1 MRSELHEAARRY
13 TAAGW
18 RVFPSVP
25 RSKRPLVE
33 WAEFQKRAPTT
44 AEVDE
49 WWTKTPDA
57 NLQVVTGNGILC
69 LDFDRVTSLAD
80 ARSMLAREGVVLP
93 SDVPTVASGGG
104 SGWHLWL
111 GIDRVVRPVTNLLGV
126 GKEDLLAGKPQI
138 DVRGDGSV
146 ATLPPSV
153 HESGRVYRWEVPWR
167 TPLPLVPPEFYAL
180 LERQHRLRQQ
190 ARDTRAR
197 DHGWVTESLRGVGKG
212 ERAEVC
218 ARLAGYFLGKGMP
231 VDIVAATLESF
242 GDRCDPPMPAREVFQ
257 ITQSVS
263 RTKSREELAEATGHE
278 VASDL
283 SAVLDN
289 WLEEQRTQ
297 QSEPI
302 PTPIPTL
309 TRWLNGGLRPG
320 KLMYLGARPGLGK
333 SALALQ
339 FVMAAAR
346 RGKRSLVL
354 TLEMENTEVAMR
366 AIAQE
371 GRIDGTYLLARESGN
386 DPNVLRVV
394 DDLKRLTGRVKLYD
408 RPVGVAGMKRLIET
422 HQPDLFILDYLQLA
436 DAPEGIRDRRQQIEA
451 ISKELKVGIAK
462 RYRIPVLALS
472 SLARPGGDAK
482 AKRPG
487 LHSLRESGQLEHDA
501 DVIGFMHAEDEEGER
516 GETRAVTLIL
526 DKNRQG
532 RCGDIACTFN
542 GPFYTLREIRDLYD
556 APADPRLPREDD
568 DDAAIP
574 AAF

>member
-1 MRSELHEAARRY
+1 MRSDLHEAARRY

-44 AEVDE
+44 AEVDA

-57 NLQVVTGNGILC
+57 NLQVVTGNGIVC
-69 LDFDRVTSLAD
+69 LDFDRVATLED
-80 ARSMLAREGVVLP
+80 ARSMLAREGVVLDG
-93 SDVPTVASGGG
+93 DVPAVQSGG

-111 GIDRVVRPVTNLLGV
+111 GIDRVVRPVTNLLGL
-126 GKEDLLAGKPQI
+126 GKDDLLAGKPQI

-153 HESGRVYRWEVPWR
+153 HESGRAYRWAVPWR
-167 TPLPLVPPEFYAL
+167 TPLPMVPPEFYAL

-231 VDIVAATLESF
+231 VDIVAATLEAF
-242 GDRCDPPMPAREVFQ
+242 GDRCDPPLPPREVFQ
-257 ITQSVS
+257 IAQSVA
-263 RTKSREELAEATGHE
+263 RTKSREELAEVSGHE
-278 VASDL
+278 VASDI

-320 KLMYLGARPGLGK
+320 KLVYLGARPGLGK

-339 FVMAAAR
+339 FVTTAAH
-346 RGKRSLVL
+346 RGKRSLVV

-371 GRIDGTYLLARESGN
+371 GRIDGSYLLDRTAAS
-386 DPNVLRVV
+386 DPTVLRVV
-394 DDLKRLTGRVKLYD
+394 DDLRRMTGRVKLYD
-408 RPVGVAGMKRLIET
+408 RPLGIAGMKRLIET
-422 HQPDLFILDYLQLA
+422 HQPDLFVLDYLQLA
-436 DAPEGIRDRRQQIEA
+436 DAPEGVRDRRQQIEA

-462 RYRIPVLALS
+462 KYRIPVLALS
-472 SLARPGGDAK
+472 SLARPSDGK
-482 AKRPG
+482 VKRPG

-501 DVIGFMHAEDEEGER
+501 DIIAFLHSEDEPDATGER
-516 GETRAVTLIL
+516 ADNRAVTLIL

-532 RCGDIACTFN
+532 RLGDIYCTFH
-542 GPFYTLREIRDLYD
+542 GPYYTLREISQVN
-556 APADPRLPREDD
+556 AQPDPRLPREDED
-568 DDAAIP
+568 DVAIP
-574 AAF
+574 AGF